1 MGTHHPEEDDAPR
14 AAGPDGAVDH
24 DRPYGEE
31 TRTLLID
38 FGEVEPAR
46 LHGCPNCGNRDVS
59 YSASKCYRCQA
70 EFAPAYQLPP
80 VTVDHQERSSG
91 PQEISPSSGHA
102 YRRISDALRRQ
113 IASGELVPGDRIPSQ
128 EELSSQYGVSRMTVR
143 QALAVLEHEGL
154 TKGGKGAPAVVQDVP
169 AGGIEAVE
177 AVVDVAA
184 VRAEL
189 AELHSVV
196 RDLNR
201 RLGELRKRLD

>member
-1 MGTHHPEEDDAPR
+1 MSGKTGLA
-14 AAGPDGAVDH
+14 
-24 DRPYGEE
+24 
-31 TRTLLID
+31 
-38 FGEVEPAR
+38 
-46 LHGCPNCGNRDVS
+46 DVS

-70 EFAPAYQLPP
+70 EFTPAYQLPP
-80 VTVDHQERSSG
+80 VAVDHQEGSSDSE
-91 PQEISPSSGHA
+91 EISPSPGHA

-128 EELSSQYGVSRMTVR
+128 EELSSQYKVSRMTVR

-169 AGGIEAVE
+169 AGGIEVE
-177 AVVDVAA
+177 AAADVAA

-189 AELHSVV
+189 AEIHSVV